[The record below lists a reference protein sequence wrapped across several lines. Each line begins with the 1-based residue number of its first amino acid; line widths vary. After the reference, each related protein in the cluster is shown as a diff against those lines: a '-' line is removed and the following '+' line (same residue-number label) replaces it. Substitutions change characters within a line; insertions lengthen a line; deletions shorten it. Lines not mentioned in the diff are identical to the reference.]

1 MGNAANNGSDN
12 GHKKQKRT
20 ALVTGASAGIGKELA
35 RLFAADGHDVVLVA
49 RSVEKLEQLAGELTK
64 TYGVQAHVVAA
75 DLGHHAAPSAVVE
88 QVNKRGLTIDFLVNN
103 AGFGSN
109 GAFVDLDLKR
119 ELEMVDL
126 NVRAL
131 LELTHHFARPMRDRG
146 FGRVM
151 NIASTA
157 GFQPGP
163 YMATYYATKAFV
175 ISFTE
180 ALAFELAGTGV
191 TVTCHCPGATATEFA
206 STAGNEKT
214 KLFQRSGVADAKSVA
229 SHAYRAMMHGE
240 VLSIHGALNWIG
252 MQSLRVAPRALMRS
266 VVAGLNKASS

>member
-1 MGNAANNGSDN
+1 MGNEGKN
-12 GHKKQKRT
+12 GHENGKKRT
-20 ALVTGASAGIGKELA
+20 ALVTGASAGIGRELA
-35 RLFAADGHDVVLVA
+35 KLFAADGHDVVLVA
-49 RSVEKLEQLAGELTK
+49 RSVAKLEELAAELK
-64 TYGVQAHVVAA
+64 KAHGIKAHVMAA
-75 DLGHHAAPSAVVE
+75 DLGHHAAAAGVFE
-88 QVNKRGLTIDFLVNN
+88 QVTGRRLAIDFLVNN

-109 GAFVDLDLKR
+109 GAFLDLDLKR

-126 NVRAL
+126 NVRSL
-131 LELTHHFARPMRDRG
+131 LELTHRFARPMRDRR
-146 FGRVM
+146 FGRIM

-180 ALAFELAGTGV
+180 ALAFELEGTGV

-206 STAGNEKT
+206 STAGNDKT

-229 SHAYRAMMHGE
+229 THAYRAMMNGE
-240 VLSIHGALNWIG
+240 VLAIHGALNWIG
-252 MQSLRVAPRALMRS
+252 MQSLRIAPRALMRS
-266 VVAGLNKASS
+266 VVAGLNKAPS